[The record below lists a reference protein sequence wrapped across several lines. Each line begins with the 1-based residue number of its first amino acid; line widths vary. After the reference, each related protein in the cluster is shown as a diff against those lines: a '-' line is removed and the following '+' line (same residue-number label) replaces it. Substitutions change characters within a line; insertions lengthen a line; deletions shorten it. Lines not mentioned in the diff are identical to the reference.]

1 MDQVESIRLKQI
13 FDIDDLTVISYNYQ
27 VIFFEVPIYSNLG
40 NHDIWDWLCWIFF
53 QIKKISLADA

>member
-1 MDQVESIRLKQI
+1 MDQVESIRLKQL

-40 NHDIWDWLCWIFF
+40 DHDI
-53 QIKKISLADA
+53 